1 MASSSSS
8 SLEKYSYPT
17 NVDVGSYVP
26 VKLSATNYVVWRS
39 YMVRLIEG
47 QGLMGFLNGTIKAP
61 PQKITVPDD
70 SSTGTKEMGNED
82 YNKWKKT
89 DQLLLGWIIQT
100 LNEDFLVRA
109 DFLKTAKEMWAMLE
123 RKFGYQPHPDFIA
136 RLSIVISCK
145 VNDTMCPVTAAELGE
160 RKNLSQYVPLY
171 KAALAGDWDTT
182 STIIEKEPDAVRAIV
197 TALKET
203 ALMVAVRAKKRN
215 AFVKKL
221 LEKMLLPD
229 VALTELTGSTA
240 LHIAAVVGN
249 IEAARLLVEKDPEL
263 PKVRNV
269 FKALPIHGAASY
281 GRREMVLYLFTVT
294 EENPEQKPFEGES
307 GGKLLRALIS
317 SGLYDIALYLLQ
329 RYRKLAWEDPSP
341 LAWIAGK
348 PSAFPSGTRF
358 NIWQKLI
365 YSCVAITL
373 ENFENRP
380 PGVDIKSF
388 KDTNDSGF
396 AITLEN
402 FENRPPG
409 VDNKS
414 SKDTNDSGIWLIS
427 LNKELH
433 IELKFAASSI
443 LKFHGIAV
451 PQINHIRE
459 TKLKHTQAFQLVK
472 LLCQETAKVEY
483 SKAWSLLGSPLE
495 RAIVVGSR
503 EVVEEILE
511 SFPSAVTYMN
521 DMQQNLMHVAIL
533 ARRENVYNLI
543 YQFGCG
549 DPFIG
554 ATDTRMNNC
563 LHLAGK
569 LGPQPKL
576 NLRANITETCCFGH
590 QNTFLQEV
598 EKFSSPKQKE
608 QWNSERM
615 TPAMVFTEAHKELVK
630 DGEQW
635 VKDTANSCT
644 IVAALIVT
652 VVFASAITLPGGNNG
667 DTGLPIFTHKSAFVV
682 FVISDALA
690 LFSST
695 SSLLMFLSILTSRY
709 GEQDFLYALPKRL
722 IIGLVTLF
730 LSIISMMI
738 AFTATVYMLLEYKG
752 RWILAPMAVLSGLP
766 VTIFMRLQFPL
777 LLDLIKSTYKP
788 GIFGKQ
794 SDRILY

>member
-17 NVDVGSYVP
+17 HVDVGLHVP
-26 VKLSATNYVVWRS
+26 FKLSATNYFVWRNL
-39 YMVRLIEG
+39 MAGLIEE

-61 PQKITVPDD
+61 PEKITVPDD
-70 SSTGTKEMGNED
+70 SSSIGTKEMLNED
-82 YNKWKKT
+82 YIKWKK
-89 DQLLLGWIIQT
+89 Q
-100 LNEDFLVRA
+100 
-109 DFLKTAKEMWAMLE
+109 
-123 RKFGYQPHPDFIA
+123 
-136 RLSIVISCK
+136 
-145 VNDTMCPVTAAELGE
+145 TAAELGE
-160 RKNLSQYVPLY
+160 GKFLSQYLPLH

-197 TALKET
+197 TGSKET

-229 VALTELTGSTA
+229 VALTEKTGSTA

-249 IEAARLLVEKDPEL
+249 IEAARLLVEKDPKL
-263 PKVRNV
+263 PKVRDV
-269 FKALPIHGAASY
+269 YKRLPIHRAAEY
-281 GRREMVLYLFTVT
+281 GRREMALYSFTVT
-294 EENPEQKPFEGES
+294 EEYPEQNPFEGES
-307 GGKLLRALIS
+307 
-317 SGLYDIALYLLQ
+317 DIALYLLQ
-329 RYRKLAWEDPSP
+329 RYPKLAWEDPSP
-341 LAWIAGK
+341 LEWIAGK

-388 KDTNDSGF
+388 KDTNDS
-396 AITLEN
+396 
-402 FENRPPG
+402 
-409 VDNKS
+409 
-414 SKDTNDSGIWLIS
+414 
-427 LNKELH
+427 
-433 IELKFAASSI
+433 ASSI
-443 LKFHGIAV
+443 LIEFHGIAV
-451 PQINHIRE
+451 PQSNHIRE
-459 TKLKHTQAFQLVK
+459 TKLKYTQAVQLVNH
-472 LLCQETAKVEY
+472 LCLETAHLEY
-483 SKAWSLLGSPLE
+483 SKAFSLLGLPLQK
-495 RAIVVGSR
+495 AIVLGTR
-503 EVVEEILE
+503 EIVEEILE
-511 SFPSAVTYMN
+511 SFPSAVSYIN
-521 DMQQNLMHVAIL
+521 DMQQNLMHIAIL
-533 ARRENVYNLI
+533 ARRVNVYNLI
-543 YQFGCG
+543 YEFDCG
-549 DPFIG
+549 DLLIG
-554 ATDTRMNNC
+554 ATDTRMNNG
-563 LHLAGK
+563 LHLTGK
-569 LGPQPKL
+569 LEPQQML
-576 NLRANITETCCFGH
+576 NLRAS
-590 QNTFLQEV
+590 EV
-598 EKFSSPKQKE
+598 EKFASRIHKE

-635 VKDTANSCT
+635 MKDTANSCT

-652 VVFASAITLPGGNNG
+652 VVFASAITLPGGNNS
-667 DTGLPIFTHKSAFVV
+667 DTGLLIFTHKSAFVV

-695 SSLLMFLSILTSRY
+695 STLLMFLSILTSRY

-766 VTIFMRLQFPL
+766 VTIFMWLQFPL

-794 SDRILY
+794 GDRIFI